1 MIYYFSS
8 PQKINYI
15 LLDILPMNYIHFFFS
30 IALRRS
36 WSFSS
41 DNAEV
46 FHVYFFSSFFL
57 QCIFFASRVL
67 PLLFVMLSI
76 FFAFYLNEAIFE
88 SGLTSHEI
96 DSFYNTTAVC
106 IGERAIFYIYL
117 SWFEPL

>member
-15 LLDILPMNYIHFFFS
+15 LLDILPMNYIHFFL
-30 IALRRS
+30 ALRYVVRGR
-36 WSFSS
+36 FRPIMLK
-41 DNAEV
+41 
-46 FHVYFFSSFFL
+46 YFMCTSFFFL
-57 QCIFFASRVL
+57 SAVYILCKSRL

>member
-1 MIYYFSS
+1 
-8 PQKINYI
+8 
-15 LLDILPMNYIHFFFS
+15 
-30 IALRRS
+30 
-36 WSFSS
+36 
-41 DNAEV
+41 
-46 FHVYFFSSFFL
+46 
-57 QCIFFASRVL
+57 
-67 PLLFVMLSI
+67 MLSI